1 MPSVQKEVL
10 YAMQPELIPATADA
24 EPPKK
29 FGAKDIPDLSWKN
42 LMDAY
47 SCTECGRCSAAC
59 PANITGKLLSPRK
72 IMMDTRDRMN
82 EVGKNIN
89 KNGEFKE
96 DGRSLLHDYISVE
109 ELRACTTCNACVQ
122 ECPVSISPLDIILQ
136 LRRYLVMEES
146 NAPQEWN
153 AMFSNVENNFAPWKF
168 SPDERDKWAEE
179 V

>member
-1 MPSVQKEVL
+1 
-10 YAMQPELIPATADA
+10 MQPEKAPTDA
-24 EPPKK
+24 GNEPVKK

-42 LMDAY
+42 VLDAY

-59 PANITGKLLSPRK
+59 PATQTGKKLSPRK
-72 IMMDTRDRMN
+72 IMMDTRDRAD
-82 EVGKNIN
+82 ELGKNTRA
-89 KNGEFKE
+89 KKE
-96 DGRSLLHDYISVE
+96 DTKTLLHDYISVE
-109 ELRACTTCNACVQ
+109 ELRACTTCQACVK

-168 SPDERDKWAEE
+168 SPDERDKWTEE
-179 V
+179 VSGL